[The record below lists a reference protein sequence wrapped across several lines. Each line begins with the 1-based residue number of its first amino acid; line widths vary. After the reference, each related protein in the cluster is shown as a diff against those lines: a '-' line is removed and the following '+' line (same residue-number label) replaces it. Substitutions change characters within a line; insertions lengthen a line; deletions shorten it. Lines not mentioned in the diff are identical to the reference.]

1 VRVKVGAGR
10 VKVEHDDALRVAR
23 QTGRQVRDVISLAEE
38 RWRHEHRDRGGDA
51 GDDGPEDEAG

>member
-1 VRVKVGAGR
+1 VKVGAGR

-23 QTGRQVRDVISLAEE
+23 RTGRQVRDVISLAEE
-38 RWRHEHRDRGGDA
+38 RWRHQQRDRAEED